1 MITSEYIETF
11 KMLGDLNNFFRLTVD
26 AFKIAFRPQHVA
38 RCYRNLGYYFVE
50 KELYSEAIA
59 CYLLSLQFEK
69 DALQVQSE
77 LYYINSKTDGKVK
90 EPSIEEAKKYAEKY
104 GFPIGAD
111 DDILGLSFSLGK
123 HFYQEKAAEAARYFL
138 GITYDLTDDEN
149 IKKMIDSL
157 PDDPEKN

>member
-1 MITSEYIETF
+1 
-11 KMLGDLNNFFRLTVD
+11 MLGDLNNFFRLTVD

-90 EPSIEEAKKYAEKY
+90 EPSIEEIST
-104 GFPIGAD
+104 P
-111 DDILGLSFSLGK
+111 SLVTTIASSSG
-123 HFYQEKAAEAARYFL
+123 
-138 GITYDLTDDEN
+138 DE
-149 IKKMIDSL
+149 
-157 PDDPEKN
+157 